1 MISLKN
7 QLNLPIGLVAVGDGA
22 GEVLRNQ
29 VRGSSVPLFLGID
42 FGMRLNL
49 LLTSFFAWLFNSKG
63 VFGWFCLGEFW
74 GGRGSLVRVFASLR
88 LEIGGIN
95 GLDALLGGLIFDLGL
110 SVIAVLSCLIFDTV
124 NLYIRSRKKLKT
136 LYLDTLKKKDRVR
149 KWVTDTL
156 SHCERQCRIG
166 TGKIQKK

>member
-49 LLTSFFAWLFNSKG
+49 LLTSFFA
-63 VFGWFCLGEFW
+63 
-74 GGRGSLVRVFASLR
+74 
-88 LEIGGIN
+88 
-95 GLDALLGGLIFDLGL
+95 
-110 SVIAVLSCLIFDTV
+110 
-124 NLYIRSRKKLKT
+124 
-136 LYLDTLKKKDRVR
+136 
-149 KWVTDTL
+149 
-156 SHCERQCRIG
+156 
-166 TGKIQKK
+166 